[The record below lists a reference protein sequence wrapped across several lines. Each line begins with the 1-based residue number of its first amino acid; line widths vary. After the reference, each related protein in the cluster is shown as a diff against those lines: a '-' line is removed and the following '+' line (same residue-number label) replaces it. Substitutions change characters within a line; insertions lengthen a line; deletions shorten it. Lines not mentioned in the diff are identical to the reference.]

1 MRITKI
7 TKKVSQ
13 VKWATLVAGVLCAG
27 AFAAEAATPPVT
39 DGLFLHLDGSSAVV
53 DSQGRVGTWTN
64 LVAGVGVSGDLTQP
78 TDSLK
83 PILGVAVNGLRTLR
97 FKRSSGQCMF
107 VAGDSTWD
115 RPSDSAW
122 TVFVAFA
129 PSSISTNDLAR
140 DLFCAGY
147 KNFDGSANIVDAA
160 ATAVR
165 IFLRSG
171 IPNEPGKRYV
181 TANGRNSSG
190 TFRWAQVDA
199 DDMVADKWEVVCG
212 RWNSAPP
219 AMAMDRTNRV
229 CGAAGRSTH
238 DTADRLSGH
247 IYTTIGAEINHSGS
261 VGNCYDG
268 EIAEVLVYRRALS
281 DAETAQVQDWLAER
295 YIRCVIRP
303 YENDLALHCR
313 MDDKDARRDTTRPP
327 PALSTAD
334 GAWMTRSTTNNHA
347 FTASGSCG
355 VVVSSATGMI
365 GECVSFEGVTGTG
378 AAPYRALKIP
388 NASAAALEP
397 GAGNFTVSLWFN
409 ARNVVTNI
417 SAITLAA
424 HGNMYSGNKGWAIFF
439 GTSSTPLGNDLY
451 EPSSNLTWRVCTSGP
466 ASGGSQDAVCKALCR
481 VDGID
486 GIPENGVWRHVALV
500 VDRDDKQLCAYLD
513 GTLRSVSVIV
523 DEAAIESGGQDLII
537 GGRPTVAARH
547 SYDGLIDDF
556 AIWHRALGR
565 DEIARIYEL
574 GCANQSFL
582 ARPSGGTC
590 ITIR

>member
-1 MRITKI
+1 
-7 TKKVSQ
+7 
-13 VKWATLVAGVLCAG
+13 
-27 AFAAEAATPPVT
+27 
-39 DGLFLHLDGSSAVV
+39 
-53 DSQGRVGTWTN
+53 
-64 LVAGVGVSGDLTQP
+64 
-78 TDSLK
+78 
-83 PILGVAVNGLRTLR
+83 VAVNGLRTLKFDR
-97 FKRSSGQCMF
+97 PASQHLF
-107 VAGDSTWD
+107 VAGDSMWD
-115 RPSDSAW
+115 RPSGSEW
-122 TVFVAFA
+122 TTFVAFA
-129 PSSISTNDLAR
+129 PSSISTTDAAR
-140 DLFCAGY
+140 NLFCAGY
-147 KNFDGSANIVDAA
+147 RSFGAGDVDNA
-160 ATAVR
+160 ATALRLYLRANSGVR
-165 IFLRSG
+165 TVAALGRSSTG
-171 IPNEPGKRYV
+171 GYIQTDIN
-181 TANGRNSSG
+181 
-190 TFRWAQVDA
+190 A
-199 DDMVADKWEVVCG
+199 DNMLVGKWEIACA
-212 RWNSAPP
+212 RWSSP
-219 AMAMDRTNRV
+219 AKTISLSRTNRV
-229 CGAAGRSTH
+229 YAVDVTGINKQI
-238 DTADRLSGH
+238 ADCLTNH
-247 IYTTIGAEINHSGS
+247 IYTTIGAEINHLGG
-261 VGNCYDG
+261 VNNPYDG

-313 MDDKDARRDTTRPP
+313 MDDKDARRGTTGPP

-334 GAWMTRSTTNNHA
+334 GDWTTRSTTNNHA

-355 VVVSSATGMI
+355 VAVSSATGVI
-365 GECVSFEGVTGTG
+365 GEGVSFEGVTGTG
-378 AAPYRALKIP
+378 TAPYRALTIP
-388 NASAAALEP
+388 NASATALEP

-556 AIWHRALGR
+556 AIWHRALSR